1 MYKRSPAK
9 PGIISGQQLLRRSNY
24 SASLEFLL
32 TISSLASCC
41 CLKTDIVFYVLSGR
55 IVHKYELA
63 FSRVFATKGKIR
75 VEANDLLNMARDR
88 SATGRKALSA
98 AVTDLFSDGHSELS
112 DRERTL
118 MFEILRQ
125 LIKQCEESVRKMLSE
140 KLSEREDVPRDL
152 AFELGKDTAEVAYP
166 ILANCGVLKD
176 EDLIEVIRNRT
187 VQHQLAIAIR
197 RQVSEAVSDA
207 LVASGNEAVI
217 TKLLANPNARI
228 SGQTMEYL
236 VDESERVDTFQ
247 EPILRREDLAPA
259 LAQRMFNWVSAALR
273 QHILDTYEVDEI
285 VIDDILEQS
294 AFELFTASDLR
305 KNARMSKQL
314 AETLAE
320 EGEATPEMMLL
331 ALECGEVSLFVSML
345 EHMTGLRETLITR
358 FILEQGGEGLAVVC
372 KALSVGKPQF
382 VQIFALCRK
391 ARPVKKGS
399 FSTELRGVLDL
410 YNEFTVETAKKVL
423 TRWSRDMGYQQAIRE
438 IELAR

>member
-1 MYKRSPAK
+1 MEAK
-9 PGIISGQQLLRRSNY
+9 
-24 SASLEFLL
+24 
-32 TISSLASCC
+32 
-41 CLKTDIVFYVLSGR
+41 
-55 IVHKYELA
+55 
-63 FSRVFATKGKIR
+63 
-75 VEANDLLNMARDR
+75 DLLNMARDS
-88 SATGRKALSA
+88 SANGRKALSA
-98 AVTDLFSDGHSELS
+98 AVTDLFSDTQDELN

-125 LIKQCEESVRKMLSE
+125 LIKQCEESIRKMLSE
-140 KLSEREDVPRDL
+140 KLSVRADVPRDL
-152 AFELGKDTAEVAYP
+152 ALELGKDTAEVAYP

-207 LVASGNEAVI
+207 LVESGNEAVI
-217 TKLLANPNARI
+217 SKLLANPSARI
-228 SGQTMEYL
+228 SEQTMEYL

-273 QHILDTYEVDEI
+273 QHILDNYEVDEV

-294 AFELFTASDLR
+294 AFELFTSAGLQ

-345 EHMTGLRETLITR
+345 EQMTGLRETLITR

-399 FSTELRGVLDL
+399 FSNEVRGVLDL
-410 YNEFTVETAKKVL
+410 YNEFTVDTAKKVL